1 MVQKD
6 ALTFVYRDV
15 HIRTYARIFID
26 THKKYVCIYIYMYEY
41 VCTYTHMYLHSHR
54 NAWDNLPTFEAGSR
68 RQLSSVLCCTSTMP
82 RGTS

>member
-26 THKKYVCIYIYMYEY
+26 THKKYVCIYICMNMY
-41 VCTYTHMYLHSHR
+41 VHIHTCTYIHIETPGTTYPPSKLVPG
-54 NAWDNLPTFEAGSR
+54 DN
-68 RQLSSVLCCTSTMP
+68 
-82 RGTS
+82 